1 MELLT
6 QGIIWSVKPSL
17 IASQPNRP
25 KDVSNIHAKMT
36 TAMISGTAQGSAI
49 PSRATV
55 RPLKRLLARSAV
67 LRPTATLPAVTTIT
81 SFSVTQQASQ
91 NSGEENNHV

>member
-1 MELLT
+1 MIDTKGKPFQTMVIATAQKAAVELLT
-6 QGIIWSVKPSL
+6 HGIIWSVKPSF
-17 IASQPNRP
+17 IASHPNSP

-55 RPLKRLLARSAV
+55 RP
-67 LRPTATLPAVTTIT
+67 
-81 SFSVTQQASQ
+81 
-91 NSGEENNHV
+91 